1 MPIQLEMDDLIKSL
15 SYLAKL
21 HENADDILYENKIQN
36 LLNKCSP
43 MMKNSLLDTLFL
55 PEFFNYFQ
63 IIFPYLL
70 KNILY
75 TNNLHYIPDSL
86 VQRVLNYY
94 DSRIFKTNNLFGLLF
109 FPLSNQMYNLIINK
123 YSKNFYINLCLI
135 ETNRLNYNQLIKIKN
150 NFPNN
155 KIIYSHYLTATE
167 TDEMECESF
176 IKNINKYDLTIC
188 NILIKRNW
196 STNILWELEKIFNE
210 NFEIVT
216 LIQKKENYNNSAI
229 CILKI
234 IKED

>member
-43 MMKNSLLDTLFL
+43 IMKNSLLDTLLL

-75 TNNLHYIPDSL
+75 TNNLSYIPDDL
-86 VQRVLNYY
+86 VFRILNYY
-94 DSRIFKTNNLFGLLF
+94 DSRVFKTNNLFGLLS
-109 FPLSNQMYNLIINK
+109 FPLSNNIYDFIIDK
-123 YSKNFYINLCLI
+123 YSKNFYINLNLM
-135 ETNRLNYNQLIKIKN
+135 ETNRLNYNQIKKISK

-155 KIIYSHYLTATE
+155 KIIFSYYLISIE
-167 TDEMECESF
+167 TNEIECELF
-176 IKNINKYDLTIC
+176 LKNINKYDLTIG

-196 STNILWELEKIFNE
+196 STNILWELERIFSE
-210 NFEIVT
+210 NFTIID
-216 LIQKKENYNNSAI
+216 LIQRKDNYNNSAS

-234 IKED
+234 IKEE